1 MRRTQKSSDL
11 CCNAMKICIEGL
23 AAALEAK
30 AINGHGHKIAEQI
43 DVG

>member
-1 MRRTQKSSDL
+1 
-11 CCNAMKICIEGL
+11 MKICTDGL

-30 AINGHGHKIAEQI
+30 AINGHGHEIAEGI